1 MIELKIESGI
11 ELENVADMMSKFVRD
26 KLAIYARTMGGE
38 IQFAKPKEQVQIVN
52 VSVFDESILHE

>member
-26 KLAIYARTMGGE
+26 KCSQTETCITER
-38 IQFAKPKEQVQIVN
+38 N
-52 VSVFDESILHE
+52 